1 MVTMPETENRVT
13 VKPGREKERLVVDAE
28 LAQAIRDG
36 AALEER
42 KKIIDRQL
50 DERKETIRSFALA
63 LGAAVSVV
71 TLSSDDGEAKVT
83 FKDKVAIPDGEA
95 LRAHLGDRF
104 ADLVKVETKYKPSA
118 TLVDQAS
125 SGDGDPELRRLLT
138 VKAQTPAVAFKRRFD

>member
-1 MVTMPETENRVT
+1 METAPNAPSRVT
-13 VKPGREKERLVVDAE
+13 VKPGREKERVVVEAD

-36 AALEER
+36 AVLEER
-42 KKIIDRQL
+42 KKLIDQQL
-50 DERKETIRSFALA
+50 AERKETIRQYAAGLDD
-63 LGAAVSVV
+63 AVSVI

-83 FKDKVAIPDGEA
+83 FKDKVEIPDGEA

-118 TLVDQAS
+118 ALVDQAS

-138 VKAQTPAVAFKRRFD
+138 VKAQTPAVAFKRKFD

>member
-1 MVTMPETENRVT
+1 MDTIPNTENRVT
-13 VKPGREKERLVVDAE
+13 VKPGREKERVAVNADV
-28 LAQAIRDG
+28 AQAIRDG

-42 KKIIDRQL
+42 KKIIDSQL
-50 DERKETIRSFALA
+50 AERKETIRAYALS
-63 LGAAVSVV
+63 LGDAVSVI

-118 TLVDQAS
+118 ALVDQAS

-138 VKAQTPAVAFKRRFD
+138 VKAQTPAVAFKRKFD